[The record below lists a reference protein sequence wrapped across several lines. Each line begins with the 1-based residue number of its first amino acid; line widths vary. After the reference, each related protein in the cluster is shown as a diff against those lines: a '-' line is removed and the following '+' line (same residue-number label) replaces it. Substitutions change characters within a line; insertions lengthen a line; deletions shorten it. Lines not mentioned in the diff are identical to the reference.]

1 MTLNSFALSESS
13 GTRIQGAAKLAS
25 MFRSREQAR
34 SKCFHSM
41 GLSCHVQ
48 GFDCG
53 GRASD
58 VPADCYQTF
67 FSRFFRF
74 FRFFPS
80 FFSVCS
86 FFPKTS
92 VDRLTWDLGPGGNGD
107 REQKPEDGFPGTHIL
122 VPSTKYEVRTLYCI
136 AITCKTTDQ
145 NSYKNTHRLLNA
157 LASSIYL

>member
-1 MTLNSFALSESS
+1 
-13 GTRIQGAAKLAS
+13 
-25 MFRSREQAR
+25 MFSLDGLVVPCAR
-34 SKCFHSM
+34 
-41 GLSCHVQ
+41 LRLR
-48 GFDCG
+48 

-92 VDRLTWDLGPGGNGD
+92 VDRLTWDLGLGGNGD
-107 REQKPEDGFPGTHIL
+107 QEPHIL

-136 AITCKTTDQ
+136 AITCKSTDQ
-145 NSYKNTHRLLNA
+145 NSHKNTHRLLNA